1 VEGTYFIVP
10 QWDQANH
17 FALCFEIAPFVFE
30 GITVGAE
37 NAKKQTNISSL
48 CLVVAP
54 FAFFMKN
61 QVAGLRRLRYT
72 GSNYRPQKY
81 CRGTERHSAQPI

>member
-1 VEGTYFIVP
+1 VEGTYFIVS

-37 NAKKQTNISSL
+37 NAKKTNKYILPLPCGGPFHIFYEKPSRRFEK
-48 CLVVAP
+48 VAI
-54 FAFFMKN
+54 
-61 QVAGLRRLRYT
+61 Y
-72 GSNYRPQKY
+72 
-81 CRGTERHSAQPI
+81 